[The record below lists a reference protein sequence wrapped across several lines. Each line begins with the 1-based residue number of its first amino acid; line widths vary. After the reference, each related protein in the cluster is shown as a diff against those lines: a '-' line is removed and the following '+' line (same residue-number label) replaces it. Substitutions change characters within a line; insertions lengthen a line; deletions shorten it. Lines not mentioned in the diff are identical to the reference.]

1 MSSTNLQNADLIK
14 NTNSFKKRYSS
25 QGFGSRIQEDVI
37 KYDERFLKLHWN
49 TSAEDLNVEK
59 VIFDKSAS
67 RIELSFFVVGVNR
80 WGFDWSD
87 IKLREQTCLY
97 AESD

>member
-1 MSSTNLQNADLIK
+1 M
-14 NTNSFKKRYSS
+14 
-25 QGFGSRIQEDVI
+25 
-37 KYDERFLKLHWN
+37 KLHWN

-97 AESD
+97 AESEIDQSQTWTSPTTLSRAAYLTNAKQTIILQIRRTHH